1 MLLNACIND
10 DKPLILKRADG
21 YLTFSPSSLRM
32 EIQELAKNL
41 YETGIHYKKHSG
53 GFYFQ
58 VFDKLTMSIL
68 EWANKNNVREIDAS
82 KPAFLLA
89 LRAIAK
95 YSRMKNYER
104 AFTLLN
110 LALNKAPIEDYMKEC
125 PITPKPPRER
135 QRHEHV
141 PNDTGNWDGSW
152 DNVVRAYE
160 DGLDN

>member
-1 MLLNACIND
+1 
-10 DKPLILKRADG
+10 
-21 YLTFSPSSLRM
+21 M

-58 VFDKLTMSIL
+58 VFDKLTMATL
-68 EWANKNNVREIDAS
+68 EWAHEINVREIDAS
-82 KPAFLLA
+82 KPAFLLT

-104 AFTLLN
+104 AFRLLD
-110 LALNKAPIEDYMKEC
+110 LALNKAPIEDYKKEC
-125 PITPKPPRER
+125 PITPKEPRER
-135 QRHEHV
+135 QQRNSV
-141 PNDTGNWDGSW
+141 PSDTGEWDGSW

-160 DGLDN
+160 DGSGD